1 MNEMTI
7 TEMQSMQRALQ
18 EKYIDKWGGLSP
30 AIAREKLLWM
40 MIEAGEM
47 ADVIKKQGDQ
57 AIMTDPEAHRH
68 FIEEACDVLMYLGD
82 VLLCF
87 DIRAG
92 DIAEAYS
99 AKFEKNMNR
108 W

>member
-1 MNEMTI
+1 MNDITI

-30 AIAREKLLWM
+30 SIAREKLLWM

-47 ADVIKKQGDQ
+47 ADIIKKQGDE

-68 FIEEACDVLMYLGD
+68 FIEEACDVLMYLND
-82 VLLCF
+82 VMLCYG
-87 DIRAG
+87 ITPEELEEVY
-92 DIAEAYS
+92 EA
-99 AKFEKNMNR
+99 KHRRNMKR

>member
-68 FIEEACDVLMYLGD
+68 FIEEACDVLMYLND
-82 VLLCF
+82 VMLCYG
-87 DIRAG
+87 ITPEELTEVYRA
-92 DIAEAYS
+92 
-99 AKFEKNMNR
+99 KQQRNMTR

>member
-68 FIEEACDVLMYLGD
+68 FIEEACDVLMYLND
-82 VLLCF
+82 VMLCYG
-87 DIRAG
+87 ITSEELTEVYRA
-92 DIAEAYS
+92 
-99 AKFEKNMNR
+99 KHQRNMTR

>member
-1 MNEMTI
+1 MNDITI

-68 FIEEACDVLMYLGD
+68 FIEEACDVLMYLND
-82 VLLCF
+82 VMLCYG
-87 DIRAG
+87 ITPEELTEVYR
-92 DIAEAYS
+92 
-99 AKFEKNMNR
+99 EKHQRNMTR

>member
-1 MNEMTI
+1 MNDITI

-68 FIEEACDVLMYLGD
+68 FIEEACDVLMYLND
-82 VLLCF
+82 VMLCYG
-87 DIRAG
+87 ITPEELTEVYRA
-92 DIAEAYS
+92 
-99 AKFEKNMNR
+99 KHQRNMTR
-108 W
+108 L